1 MEKLTYDTRPGE
13 ALDNINEHNHTEGVG
28 AKIPG
33 EGLAD
38 GAVTADKIAAGAV
51 ERSKIADKAV
61 GKGQLDDTVTS
72 ALIQNAAALAG
83 SPMFYQRDLPFYF
96 YDKTTIA
103 SPSRLWV
110 NIGDAGYILTEQE
123 KINID
128 LDTSWDSNAV
138 LWQSEHDYKKDDVVF
153 ANASKD
159 GYLYRCITAGRSSTL
174 QPDFPKEVGKTY
186 NDGNVIWIAEKDYT
200 VGGNR
205 AGLDVCIYACK
216 PDSGTVPKLLLSA
229 KKDVPIGHTK
239 ENSRKIGGFHC
250 ECMNVGEPTPEHWLK
265 GWSTGD
271 ILPFSVWDVEHR
283 PVDSS
288 PDGMV
293 WIPKYGWISIYFLS
307 VEEID
312 GVKTLYSR
320 YNAKISTMNDIVD
333 IDMIKLG
340 HRFPS
345 QDIVFRAVTGAEFAK
360 VIKGATNPVTAG
372 GHENTASHRIVSN
385 FGLEDCVGCLY
396 ISTANARESVR
407 VSVIGYAKDT
417 ESAIVQHR
425 GSYTNV
431 ASKDAN
437 IGYLSFAESMNNA
450 PEELLPLI
458 LERMKAA
465 RDAS

>member
-28 AKIPG
+28 AKIPT

-312 GVKTLYSR
+312 GVKTPYSR
-320 YNAKISTMNDIVD
+320 YNGKVVSMSDIVD
-333 IDMIKLG
+333 IDMIKIGIRL
-340 HRFPS
+340 PN
-345 QDIVFRAVTGAEFAK
+345 QDAIYYATSGAEFA
-360 VIKGATNPVTAG
+360 VVLKGAPLKTAG
-372 GHENTASHRIVSN
+372 GHENTNSHRIVSN
-385 FGLEDCVGCLY
+385 YGLEDCVGCKWYSTSDVWSSSGRTCVGGHAGDTASGITQNRTSNSSPANKDPNVSY
-396 ISTANARESVR
+396 I
-407 VSVIGYAKDT
+407 
-417 ESAIVQHR
+417 
-425 GSYTNV
+425 
-431 ASKDAN
+431 
-437 IGYLSFAESMNNA
+437 SFAESMNNA